1 MHATY
6 RCWAEID
13 LEALRGNLAWIR
25 HQVGPNVK
33 VLTVVKADAYGHGL
47 KQIAALLMQSGTDI
61 FGVANLREAESIR
74 SVGDGW
80 PILMLGSCLPHEVP
94 LAVRDGIHP
103 TISCFEEALEFSKAG
118 SRFGKTVQAHLK
130 VDTGMGRLGT
140 LPSQVASLVSR
151 VAALPHLQIAGLLTH
166 FANSE
171 DSAQYTRRQ
180 LRLFREVLKTVS
192 SLGVSVPNVHCCN
205 SGGLLHEPNSCFNL
219 VRPGLLVYGIIPPGK
234 RRAPKDL
241 KVRLRPALALKCRV
255 TLVRE
260 LPPGASISYG
270 CTYRTKRNARVA
282 VLSAGYGDGY
292 PRAGSNRGFAL
303 VRGQRCPIVGRITMD
318 QMMVD
323 VSKVPEVGRGNE
335 AVLIGRQ
342 GQDCISASEAAGWC
356 GTIPWEMLTNITY
369 RVPRLYMG
377 GVAS

>member
-13 LEALRGNLAWIR
+13 LEALRDNLGWIR
-25 HQVGPNVK
+25 HRVGPDVK
-33 VLTVVKADAYGHGL
+33 VMTVVKADAYGHGL

-74 SVGDGW
+74 SVGEGW
-80 PILMLGSCLPHEVP
+80 PILMLGSCLPHEVS
-94 LAVRDGIHP
+94 LAIRDGIHP
-103 TISCFEEALEFSKAG
+103 TISCFEEAAEFSKAA
-118 SRFGKTVQAHLK
+118 SRLGKTVQAHLK
-130 VDTGMGRLGT
+130 VDTGMGRLGA
-140 LPSQVASLVSR
+140 LPEQVTGLVSR
-151 VAALPHLQIAGLLTH
+151 VAALPHLQLAGLFTH

-180 LRLFREVLKTVS
+180 IRLFRDVLKSVHA
-192 SLGVSVPNVHCCN
+192 LGISVPSVHCCN
-205 SGGLLHEPNSCFNL
+205 SGGLLHELDSCFNL

-234 RRAPKDL
+234 RQAPKAL
-241 KVRLRPALALKCRV
+241 EVRLRPALSLKCRV
-255 TLVRE
+255 TLARE
-260 LPPGASISYG
+260 LSPGTSISYG
-270 CTYRTKRNARVA
+270 CTYRTKRKARVA

-303 VRGQRCPIVGRITMD
+303 VRGQRCPILGRITMD
-318 QMMVD
+318 QMIVD
-323 VSKVPEVGRGNE
+323 VSKLSEVARGDE

-342 GQDCISASEAAGWC
+342 GKDCISASEAAGWC

-369 RVPRLYMG
+369 RVPRLYLG